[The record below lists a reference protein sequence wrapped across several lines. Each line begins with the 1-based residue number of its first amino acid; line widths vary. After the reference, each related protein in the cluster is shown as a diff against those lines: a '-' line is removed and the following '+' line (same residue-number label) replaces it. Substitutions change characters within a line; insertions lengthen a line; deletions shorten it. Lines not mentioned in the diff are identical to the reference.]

1 MFAQLVMG
9 PAGSGKSTYCYAVQ
23 QHGQVV
29 GQTVHVVNLDPA
41 AECFEYAPVADIR
54 ELVTVSDV
62 AEELNLGP
70 NGSLI
75 YCMEYL
81 LEDQEWLEQIITD
94 MAEDDYLLFD
104 MPGQVELYTHFEC
117 IRQFV
122 YLIQHQYQVR
132 VCGVFLLDAQFLADA
147 AKFFA
152 GSLTAMAAM
161 LHLGVPHLNV
171 LSKVDLLHRQT
182 TEQYH
187 SFGTRFETPSRTEE
201 ATAAE
206 SEQALDDLLERFLN
220 PDIPSLIAELEG
232 QMDARYRALH
242 ERIGALLEEYSIVQF
257 FPYSVADED
266 SVGELLL
273 QANLLLQYDDER
285 DVRVHPELD

>member
-9 PAGSGKSTYCYAVQ
+9 PAGSGKSTYCQALQ
-23 QHGQVV
+23 QHGQIV

-41 AECFEYAPVADIR
+41 AESFEYTPVADIR
-54 ELVTVSDV
+54 ELVTVNDV
-62 AEELNLGP
+62 AEELDLGP

-81 LEDQEWLEQIITD
+81 LEDQEWLEQVIND

-117 IRQFV
+117 IRRFV
-122 YLIQHQYQVR
+122 YLIQHQYHVR
-132 VCGVFLLDAQFLADA
+132 LCGVFLLDAQFLIDA

-171 LSKVDLLHRQT
+171 LSKVDLLRPDATEAQHALNGGTET
-182 TEQYH
+182 TV
-187 SFGTRFETPSRTEE
+187 S
-201 ATAAE
+201 
-206 SEQALDDLLERFLN
+206 SEDASAKADGAVDEFLERFLN
-220 PDIPSLIAELEG
+220 PDIPSLVAEL
-232 QMDARYRALH
+232 QDHFDARYRALH
-242 ERIGALLEEYSIVQF
+242 ERIGALLNDYSIVQF
-257 FPYSVADED
+257 TPYSAVDED
-266 SVGELLL
+266 SIAELLL
-273 QANLLLQYDDER
+273 QANLLLQYDDDR
-285 DVRVHPELD
+285 DVRIHPDLD